1 MNSNY
6 PFSPG
11 KTEKGNELSAPPA
24 SRLTDEKI
32 SDETD
37 TEAQTDS
44 ALRPA
49 ELKNPFWK

>member
-1 MNSNY
+1 VKSNN

-11 KTEKGNELSAPPA
+11 KTEKGNEMSAPP
-24 SRLTDEKI
+24 SRFLDEKI

-37 TEAQTDS
+37 TEDKTDS

-49 ELKNPFWK
+49 GLKNPFWN